1 LNFRPF
7 ILSLLF
13 ICSPIL
19 LLAQA
24 SFTTIADELTIRL
37 NGIVQVQYVVENAG
51 RIESFQPPVFRDFRV
66 MQGPMETSGMSMV
79 NNQLSE
85 YKALTYVLQPLH
97 KGRLTVPGATAVIN
111 GKTMVS
117 NKVIIEVGE
126 ASAQPYN
133 PYPRNPGIS
142 ALRESAEEDFL
153 LGEQENAND
162 KIKHNLL
169 VKLDLNKTTAYIGE
183 SIVATYKLY
192 TRLRSESR
200 VSKRP
205 SMNGFSVYDMPD
217 AYGGGPVVEKING
230 KHFMMHIIRKSQLIP
245 LQEGSFVLEPVELE
259 NNIRFLRS
267 NNKTSAPAS
276 KSPLEKMF
284 DDLLSAPAGEWED
297 HKVTLSSEPRQV
309 EIKALPDGAPVSF
322 NGAVGKFSITGRL
335 LDSTVSV
342 GENASY
348 ELKVEGSG
356 NMPLLNA
363 PEWKLPV
370 GFNIFE
376 PSVSEEINKMAA
388 PMEGSKVFTYTFTM
402 GKEGVY
408 TLPPL
413 EFCYFD
419 PVGKSY
425 QLLQTGAKT
434 LTVVPASG
442 RKANIEIPTAVVG
455 AEPRENTRIWLF
467 GGVLLMLLMVISG
480 FVFLR
485 KKKQQIAAIAPV
497 VTADPVPVLP
507 PDPLAAAKQAAEQ
520 NMPHAFYKAVAA
532 GLWSVIAEKTGLP
545 VSAQQKE
552 MAITLLAIKGLPGD
566 NLQLLKECWSQC
578 EWALYVPAGDNSVN
592 PTLLVQAIQLVRDI
606 EQLP

>member
-1 LNFRPF
+1 
-7 ILSLLF
+7 
-13 ICSPIL
+13 
-19 LLAQA
+19 
-24 SFTTIADELTIRL
+24 
-37 NGIVQVQYVVENAG
+37 
-51 RIESFQPPVFRDFRV
+51 

-85 YKALTYVLQPLH
+85 YKALTYVLKPLH

-111 GKTMVS
+111 GKKTVS

-126 ASAQPYN
+126 ATAQPYN

-230 KHFMMHIIRKSQLIP
+230 KPFMMHIIRKSQLIP
-245 LQEGSFVLEPVELE
+245 LQEGRFVLEPVELE
-259 NNIRFLRS
+259 NNVRFLRS

-297 HKVTLSSEPRQV
+297 HKVTLSSEPRQI
-309 EIKALPDGAPVSF
+309 EIKALPEGAPASF

-335 LDSTVSV
+335 LDSSVSV

-348 ELKVEGSG
+348 VLKVEGSG

-363 PEWKLPV
+363 PEWKLPP
-370 GFNIFE
+370 GFDVFE

-402 GKEGVY
+402 GKEGVFS
-408 TLPPL
+408 LPPL
-413 EFCYFD
+413 EFTYFD

-425 QLLQTGAKT
+425 QLLQTEAAN
-434 LTVVPASG
+434 LTVVPATG
-442 RKANIEIPTAVVG
+442 RKANVEIPSG
-455 AEPRENTRIWLF
+455 AIGSEARENTSIWLF
-467 GGVLLMLLMVISG
+467 GGVLLLLFMVIYG
-480 FVFLR
+480 FVYLR

-497 VTADPVPVLP
+497 VAVDSVPVLP

-520 NMPHAFYKAVAA
+520 HMPDTFFKAIAG
-532 GLWSVIAEKTGLP
+532 GLWTVIAEKTGLP

-552 MAITLLAIKGLPGD
+552 LALAMLALKGLSTD
-566 NLQLLKECWSQC
+566 NLQLLKECWGQC
-578 EWALYVPAGDNSVN
+578 EWALYVPAGDNAVN
-592 PTLLVQAIQLVRDI
+592 PKLLAQAVQLVAAI
-606 EQLP
+606 EQLT